1 MSHDE
6 QLKQIKAYTDKLS
19 KDPVR
24 LKAFMR
30 KVMGPPRRTL
40 EGEERNNI
48 LLILSFKDAI
58 SESNNQHTWTT
69 VYEHAGKEY
78 HITSF
83 PDSIDGIDDVVEEML
98 PDDQ

>member
-1 MSHDE
+1 MTRAGHL
-6 QLKQIKAYTDKLS
+6 QQIKEYSEELLN
-19 KDPVR
+19 DPVR

-40 EGEERNNI
+40 EGEERGNI
-48 LLILSFKDAI
+48 LLILSLKEPV

-78 HITSF
+78 HVTSF
-83 PDSIDGIDDVVEEML
+83 PGDAEDAVEEML
-98 PDDQ
+98 PED